1 VPDPPSGAYRGP
13 AGAPRGAA
21 GPPGR
26 LLLRTGGECDF
37 GPEHLLDVF
46 GRQRQRFVTALHG
59 FGPADWAAPTRCAD
73 WSAHEVV
80 RHLCDGAAV
89 LIAAGPDD
97 RTLDHAERFD
107 PRTTPRR
114 WLAASAGESPGATL
128 GRLAVTTGE
137 LLALARGRLARGRRF
152 DVRLPYGP
160 ADWTV
165 LLLHAFW
172 DAWIH
177 ERDVLLA
184 RGADHPT
191 DGDATAYATAYG
203 VFIAVAVASMFGDQL
218 QETLTLG
225 GDGGGVFDVDG
236 RRGVTVTVDRVAAA
250 GPGTAGRGAAGPGA
264 AGPDAAGP
272 GAAEVA
278 DALAGRTPIAAALP
292 DLPASSRAALSRLAD
307 VFRAPAGRAPT

>member
-1 VPDPPSGAYRGP
+1 MPDPPPATGRGP
-13 AGAPRGAA
+13 AGTPRGTA
-21 GPPGR
+21 GRLSR

-37 GPEHLLDVF
+37 DPGHLLDVF
-46 GRQRQRFVTALHG
+46 GRQRQRFVTALRG

-80 RHLCDGAAV
+80 RHLCDGTAI

-97 RTLDHAERFD
+97 RTLDPAERFD

-128 GRLAVTTGE
+128 GRLAATTGE
-137 LLALARGRLARGRRF
+137 LLALAPGRLAPAGRF

-172 DAWIH
+172 DSWIH

-191 DGDATAYATAYG
+191 DDDATAYAAAYG
-203 VFIAVAVASMFGDQL
+203 VFIAAAVASMFGDQVR
-218 QETLTLG
+218 EKLTLG

-236 RRGVTVTVDRVAAA
+236 RRGVMVTVDRAAAA
-250 GPGTAGRGAAGPGA
+250 GPPAAGPR
-264 AGPDAAGP
+264 
-272 GAAEVA
+272 AAEVA
-278 DALAGRTPIAAALP
+278 DALAGRAPIAAALP
-292 DLPASSRAALSRLAD
+292 DLPASSRTALSLLAD
-307 VFRAPAGRAPT
+307 VFRAPAGQVPT